1 MTKTPEQIE
10 TRNDLDSRLS
20 DILIR
25 GTLYRPFV
33 YTGDGLGFKATDSL
47 TGTERYGLL
56 PSALRMY
63 CENKQCKAVQ
73 LWQLFETDS
82 RFFFGWDMP
91 TKVRYVCRNCGKQ
104 IINYWIDWTANDGV
118 FTFIKA
124 GQWPALTIEPSPV
137 VAKALGA
144 EDTSLY
150 KKALINASISHG
162 LGALAYFR
170 RVIENKVNVLLDLVE
185 EAAKTAQVHE
195 DELKNIAE
203 VKASKH
209 VDVKIEYAAR
219 ILPTHLRPGGH
230 NPLERLYG
238 VASAGLHGESDS
250 DCVGLFQEYRAAFEY
265 LIQNLTEQNEQAEAY
280 VRQLSK
286 IPKLQ
291 KASSTSKGIG
301 TNQPNR

>member
-1 MTKTPEQIE
+1 MTKAPEQIE
-10 TRNDLDSRLS
+10 TRDELHSRLS
-20 DILIR
+20 DILIK

-33 YTGDGLGFKATDSL
+33 YTGDGLGFTATDSF

-56 PSALRMY
+56 PSSLRMF
-63 CENKQCKAVQ
+63 CGNSQCKAVQ
-73 LWQLFETDS
+73 MWQLYETDPS
-82 RFFFGWDMP
+82 FFFGWEMP

-104 IINYWIDWTANDGV
+104 LINYWIDWTENDGV

-124 GQWPALTIEPSPV
+124 GQWPALTIEPSLV
-137 VAKALGA
+137 VTKALG
-144 EDTSLY
+144 EDDTSLY

-185 EAAKTAQVHE
+185 EAAKAAQIHE

-209 VDVKIEYAAR
+209 VDVKIEYAAK

-250 DCVGLFQEYRAAFEY
+250 DCVGLFQEYRAAFEF
-265 LIQNLTEQNEQAEAY
+265 LVQNLTEQNEHAEAY

-286 IPKLQ
+286 GSKPQ
-291 KASSTSKGIG
+291 KANNTSKRTG
-301 TNQPNR
+301 TGAL